1 MIDTPTATYEL
12 IKQGQMPQAE
22 TLVGKALNSLLA
34 PDEEGAVRE
43 QEIDGS
49 KLPDYQAVRRY
60 LGPAGMYVRTE
71 KDGWSITGCLLSK
84 EAEQPAAPPAAT
96 EPEKQPE

>member
-1 MIDTPTATYEL
+1 
-12 IKQGQMPQAE
+12 MPQAE
-22 TLVGKALNSLLA
+22 TLVGKALNKLLA
-34 PDEEGAVRE
+34 PDEEGTVRE

-84 EAEQPAAPPAAT
+84 EAEQPAAAPAAT
-96 EPEKQPE
+96 EPEKKPE